1 MLALGTFADPRKGD
15 RSVQESEFVD
25 SGRDSWERLARAVQS
40 ARRDGVTRAG
50 APALK
55 QMHEDYRRAAAD
67 LAYAQTHF
75 EGSPTHDYLNRLVG
89 QAHGELYGQAP
100 RRLGA
105 VWRFLSRDYP
115 RLLRAEWR
123 PIALAGGL
131 LFGAAAIGYIAAY
144 TDYSFARMLLPPQIR
159 EGVTDNFE
167 KTRQA
172 NALSSAAY
180 PILSAQIGVN
190 NVQVAIMAFAG
201 GMTFGALTV
210 YAMLMNGALLGV
222 LAAVFAQARLT
233 LDFWAF
239 IVPHGSIELPAIII
253 AGGAGFKLASALVFP
268 GDLPRATALKGA
280 APVAARLLLGT
291 VPLFVLAAAIE
302 GFFTPTSVAAPVKL
316 AVGAV
321 MFALLLAYAL
331 VPGRG
336 SAE

>member
-1 MLALGTFADPRKGD
+1 
-15 RSVQESEFVD
+15 VQESEFVD
-25 SGRDSWERLARAVQS
+25 SGRDSWERLARAVRS
-40 ARRDGVTRAG
+40 ARRDGITKAG

-75 EGSPTHDYLNRLVG
+75 GGSPTHEYLNRLVA

-100 RRLGA
+100 RRLSA
-105 VWRFLSRDYP
+105 VWRFLARDYP
-115 RLLRAEWR
+115 RLLRTEWR
-123 PIALAGGL
+123 PIALAGAL
-131 LFGAAAIGYIAAY
+131 MIGAIAIGYVAAY
-144 TDYSFARMLLPPQIR
+144 TDYSFARLLLPQQIR
-159 EGVTDNFE
+159 EGVTDNFQ
-167 KTRQA
+167 KTKQSG
-172 NALSSAAY
+172 ALSSSVY
-180 PILSAQIGVN
+180 PIMSAQIGVN

-201 GMTFGALTV
+201 GITFGAFTV

-222 LAAVFAQARLT
+222 LAAVFAQARLSM
-233 LDFWAF
+233 DFWAF

-253 AGGAGFKLASALVFP
+253 AGGAGFKLASALLFP
-268 GDLPRATALKGA
+268 GDLPRAAALKAA
-280 APVAARLLLGT
+280 APVATRLLLGT

-302 GFFTPTSVAAPVKL
+302 GFFTPTPVAAEAKL

-321 MFALLLAYAL
+321 MFGLLLAYAL

>member
-1 MLALGTFADPRKGD
+1 VR
-15 RSVQESEFVD
+15 EIEFVE
-25 SGRDSWERLARAVQS
+25 SGRDSWDRLARAVRS
-40 ARRDGVTRAG
+40 AKRAGVTKAG
-50 APALK
+50 TPALK

-75 EGSPTHDYLNRLVG
+75 EGSPTHDHLNRLVA

-115 RLLRAEWR
+115 RLLRSEWR

-131 LFGAAAIGYIAAY
+131 LLGAAAIGYVAAY
-144 TDYSFARMLLPPQIR
+144 TDYSFARMLLPQEIR

-167 KTRQA
+167 RTRQA
-172 NALSSAAY
+172 NAGSTSTY
-180 PILSAQIGVN
+180 PILSAYIGVN

-201 GMTFGALTV
+201 GVTFGALTV
-210 YAMLMNGALLGV
+210 YSMLMNGALLGV
-222 LAAVFAQARLT
+222 LGATFVQARLGA
-233 LDFWAF
+233 DFLAL

-268 GDLPRATALKGA
+268 GDLPRTEALKSA
-280 APVAARLLLGT
+280 APVAMRLLLGT

-302 GFFTPTSVAAPVKL
+302 GFFTPAEVAVPIKL
-316 AVGAV
+316 AVGAL
-321 MFALLLAYAL
+321 MFVLLLAYAL

-336 SAE
+336 SAD